1 MFKNLSKDHLI
12 IKIKEGCHSQ
22 IHTTKKKKNYESHKQ
37 MGFTIIDYF

>member
-22 IHTTKKKKNYESHKQ
+22 IHATKKKKFPLTN
-37 MGFTIIDYF
+37 GFYYH